1 MANWY
6 GQSRSN
12 YFNVKDEAAFREWA
26 ESRDLEVLEGPS
38 GLFGIA
44 PSSMSEDGDWP
55 SFFFLD
61 ESGGVEDI
69 DLRQELIDHLAAGQ
83 VAILVTIGS
92 EKLRYLTG
100 YSEALAWDGRRVSVN
115 IADIYDKVLTEFGV
129 KTTAA
134 EY

>member
-26 ESRDLEVLEGPS
+26 ESRDLRVLENPG
-38 GLFGIA
+38 GLFGIT
-44 PSSMSEDGDWP
+44 PSSLSEDGDWP
-55 SFFFLD
+55 SCVLNEDD
-61 ESGGVEDI
+61 EFEDI
-69 DLRQELIDHLAAGQ
+69 DFRQEVIDHLCYGE
-83 VAILVTIGS
+83 VAILMTVGS

-100 YSEALAWDGRRVSVN
+100 VSEALAWNGWRASVC
-115 IADIYDKVLTEFGV
+115 IYDIYGKVSAEFGV
-129 KTTAA
+129 TPTAA

>member
-12 YFNVKDEAAFREWA
+12 YFNVKDEAAFHEWA
-26 ESRDLEVLEGPS
+26 ESRDLQVLENPD

-55 SFFFLD
+55 SFFFRD
-61 ESGGVEDI
+61 ESGEFEDI
-69 DLRQELIDHLAAGQ
+69 DLRQELIEHLAEGQ
-83 VAILVTIGS
+83 VAILMTIGS

-100 YSEALAWDGRRVSVN
+100 FSEALAWDGRRISVN
-115 IADIYDKVLTEFGV
+115 IADIYDKVELEFGV
-129 KTTAA
+129 LPTAA